1 MRVLLGVCGL
11 GFGHSVRQSCILD
24 VLLERGCSVV
34 VFAFASSHAYFS
46 KHFGGRVPV
55 IEVKVPWVV
64 CLADGIDWTQ
74 THARN
79 RSDYGAISATTNRAF
94 ASAIEL
100 LGGLPDLCISDYE
113 PTTAQFAY
121 LHDIPLVT
129 IDQQSKFLG
138 YRTQDVDGYC
148 RNEERARLAY
158 FFPSASQRFALSYF
172 PLDAE
177 ADSQFDV
184 TVLPASV
191 RPGVHALS
199 RLPSPPRTRSIVVY
213 LSPYDKTGMYRDLVG
228 VLRRFKDYEFH
239 IYDLTATQSIL
250 PEPDC
255 PSHLSFRCFN
265 EQEFLRAVWRAQG
278 VISTA
283 GFTLLSELA
292 YLRKPAFT
300 VPLPTYDQHFHSDR
314 CQRLGFGI
322 SAKGVDEGRLGQ
334 FLEQLSTY
342 ESNLRTCELTFSRQR
357 VVDVITDVL
366 AKHTKI
372 SRRPPSSSGPPA
384 VSRFQSGN
392 VHSGRSGQA
401 NLPKVALVCPG
412 LGFIRRGHE
421 TFAQSVAELVAG
433 SVDLH
438 LFQGQGGDA
447 TRQLQHVRLDDPRLH
462 DLASRA
468 DRIEIWQ
475 RSYFYNLLPH
485 LLVGHYDVIH
495 CTESPMAH
503 LMVEWADRLPT
514 RPRILYS
521 NGGSMP
527 PSAYPAVD
535 YLHQYSFVAYAAGS
549 DHFPIDRT
557 FLIPHAVDTR
567 RFCAAQR
574 VTRSSAFRTS
584 FSIPE
589 DAYLILVVGDPNRP
603 SKRVQWL
610 LRALSETPP
619 DWYVMILGQLGDDPQ
634 NLTALARHSLGP
646 RCRFHEL
653 PNDEIFQAYA
663 AADVLL
669 HACLE
674 EPFGIVF
681 VEALTA
687 GLPVVAA
694 DAPGHRWVLGDA
706 ACFVDGNSPEALVGA
721 LSALR
726 TNPELRRRKVAAARE
741 LVRRR
746 YSSEVLQQAFVAMYQ
761 TAAASRPVPR
771 SRLADAGWTS
781 CQASQV
787 ASDPC

>member
-184 TVLPASV
+184 TVLPAIV

-300 VPLPTYDQHFHSDR
+300 VPLPTYDQHFHMSLTCAR
-314 CQRLGFGI
+314 ANLPSRVNASSMSSRTCWRSTLRYRVAPPRRLAHQRYRGFSPATFTQGAAAKPICQRLHWFVQGSDS
-322 SAKGVDEGRLGQ
+322 SAEGTRPLPS
-334 FLEQLSTY
+334 LS
-342 ESNLRTCELTFSRQR
+342 
-357 VVDVITDVL
+357 
-366 AKHTKI
+366 
-372 SRRPPSSSGPPA
+372 PSS
-384 VSRFQSGN
+384 
-392 VHSGRSGQA
+392 
-401 NLPKVALVCPG
+401 
-412 LGFIRRGHE
+412 
-421 TFAQSVAELVAG
+421 
-433 SVDLH
+433 
-438 LFQGQGGDA
+438 
-447 TRQLQHVRLDDPRLH
+447 
-462 DLASRA
+462 
-468 DRIEIWQ
+468 
-475 RSYFYNLLPH
+475 
-485 LLVGHYDVIH
+485 
-495 CTESPMAH
+495 
-503 LMVEWADRLPT
+503 
-514 RPRILYS
+514 
-521 NGGSMP
+521 
-527 PSAYPAVD
+527 
-535 YLHQYSFVAYAAGS
+535 
-549 DHFPIDRT
+549 
-557 FLIPHAVDTR
+557 
-567 RFCAAQR
+567 
-574 VTRSSAFRTS
+574 
-584 FSIPE
+584 
-589 DAYLILVVGDPNRP
+589 
-603 SKRVQWL
+603 
-610 LRALSETPP
+610 
-619 DWYVMILGQLGDDPQ
+619 
-634 NLTALARHSLGP
+634 
-646 RCRFHEL
+646 
-653 PNDEIFQAYA
+653 
-663 AADVLL
+663 
-669 HACLE
+669 
-674 EPFGIVF
+674 
-681 VEALTA
+681 
-687 GLPVVAA
+687 
-694 DAPGHRWVLGDA
+694 
-706 ACFVDGNSPEALVGA
+706 
-721 LSALR
+721 
-726 TNPELRRRKVAAARE
+726 
-741 LVRRR
+741 
-746 YSSEVLQQAFVAMYQ
+746 
-761 TAAASRPVPR
+761 
-771 SRLADAGWTS
+771 
-781 CQASQV
+781 
-787 ASDPC
+787 